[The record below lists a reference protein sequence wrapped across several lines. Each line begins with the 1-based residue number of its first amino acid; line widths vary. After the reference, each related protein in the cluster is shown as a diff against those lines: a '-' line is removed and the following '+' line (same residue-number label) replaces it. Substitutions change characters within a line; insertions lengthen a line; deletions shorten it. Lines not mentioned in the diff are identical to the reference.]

1 MTQPRAKII
10 GTGMCVPDRVVTNDD
25 LAKLMDTTD
34 EWIRQRTGIEERR
47 YIEPGQQPADLAC
60 AASKRALEA
69 AQLGP
74 EDIDCVVLA
83 TLSPQA
89 DFPGTSFFLHDELG
103 LSETPCFDVRAQC
116 SGFLYGLAV
125 ANGFIRS
132 AMYRRVLVVGCEVH
146 STGLDLSDAGRD
158 VAVIFGDGAGAALL
172 EATEHESDR
181 AGLIEIRLHAEGR
194 FAKKL
199 WIEAPGSGLTPARI
213 DQKLI
218 EERRH
223 FPHMEGRFV
232 FKHAVTRMP
241 EVLLETL
248 SAASLKLEEVD
259 LFLFHQA
266 NLRINEFVME
276 QLGIPPE
283 RCSNNI
289 QRYGNCSSASIPM
302 LLDEAARAGRLES
315 GQIVSATSFGSG
327 FSWASAVLR
336 W

>member
-1 MTQPRAKII
+1 MMQARAKII

-25 LAKLMDTTD
+25 LAKRMDTTD
-34 EWIRQRTGIEERR
+34 EWIRQRTGIEERH
-47 YIEPGQQPADLAC
+47 YIEPGQLPADLAC
-60 AASKRALEA
+60 AATKRALEA

-74 EDIDCVVLA
+74 EDIDCIVLA
-83 TLSPQA
+83 TLSAQA
-89 DFPGTSFFLHDELG
+89 DFPGTSFFLQDKLEL
-103 LSETPCFDVRAQC
+103 SDTPCFDVRAQC

-132 AMYRRVLVVGCEVH
+132 GMYRRVLVVGCEVH
-146 STGLDLSDAGRD
+146 STGLDISDEGRD
-158 VAVIFGDGAGAALL
+158 VSVIFGDGAGAVLL
-172 EATEHESDR
+172 EATEHESDH
-181 AGLIEIRLHAEGR
+181 AGLLEVRLHAQGK

-199 WIEAPGSGLTPARI
+199 WVEAPGSGLAPHRI
-213 DQKLI
+213 DHKI
-218 EERRH
+218 IDEKRH

-232 FKHAVTRMP
+232 FKHAVKRMP
-241 EVLLETL
+241 EVLLEAL
-248 SAASLKLEEVD
+248 NAASLKLEDVD
-259 LFLFHQA
+259 HFLFHQA

-315 GQIVSATSFGSG
+315 GQVVSMTSFGSG